1 MTYSQKANPDA
12 TNSELDSKTIY
23 NTQISDKDL
32 NNWLYPKFDEEKY
45 IEELMKEVD

>member
-12 TNSELDSKTIY
+12 TNSELDAKTIY

-32 NNWLYPKFDEEKY
+32 NDWLYPKFDEEEY
-45 IEELMKEVD
+45 IEELMKEVG